1 MKIQITEG
9 CTAFA
14 TVIDDVNVSDMSK
27 EQYSEAVNK
36 ILSAIKDG
44 IMDNTVS
51 LDSVIGCLQYVNYEH
66 DPSVCDQCY
75 DTVSTTTWEI

>member
-14 TVIDDVNVSDMSK
+14 TVIDEVNVTDMSK

-51 LDSVIGCLQYVNYEH
+51 LDSVIGCLQYDDYERE
-66 DPSVCDQCY
+66 PSVCGHCG
-75 DTVSTTTWEI
+75 DTVSTTTWNI